1 MIYWV
6 CCTTL
11 TGSQLIKPTL
21 QGLPR
26 AGCRGRKESPTRP
39 THPLAP
45 SPALLSHLSPQH
57 HVRPQLQQR
66 PRLHVL
72 LLLLAMLPTP
82 VPGCRVRTEPMLR
95 CQEGI
100 FFSQIRLP
108 GTVAEA
114 ASGSRAVGKPALLP
128 GAAACEP
135 SVPRAG
141 AARRSRTPAARRGTR
156 SAPGTAFRHHLYFV
170 FATTLQVNSRYP
182 ACQRLTCCDIPS
194 YDKS

>member
-1 MIYWV
+1 M
-6 CCTTL
+6 
-11 TGSQLIKPTL
+11 
-21 QGLPR
+21 QG
-26 AGCRGRKESPTRP
+26 
-39 THPLAP
+39 
-45 SPALLSHLSPQH
+45 
-57 HVRPQLQQR
+57 
-66 PRLHVL
+66 
-72 LLLLAMLPTP
+72 
-82 VPGCRVRTEPMLR
+82 
-95 CQEGI
+95 QEGI
-100 FFSQIRLP
+100 PHPPHAPPGPQPRSAFPPFPAASRTAAATAETSAARAAAASGNAADAGAWVPCQDRTDASVSGRNFFSQIRLP

-114 ASGSRAVGKPALLP
+114 ASASRAVGKPALLP